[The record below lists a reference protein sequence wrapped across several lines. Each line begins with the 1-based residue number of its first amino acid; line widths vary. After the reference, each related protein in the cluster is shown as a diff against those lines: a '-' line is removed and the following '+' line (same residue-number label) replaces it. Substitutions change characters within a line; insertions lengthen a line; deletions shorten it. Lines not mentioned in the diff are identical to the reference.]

1 MSVFSLTLVLRLEAS
16 KNHQWHKGK
25 LINST
30 EGRERKE
37 LIQQR
42 NMFTKYVVDMLDEIE
57 QIDQIE
63 DDDVKRQAKWLKY
76 KAESE
81 AVKTERGILKDI
93 AGGNEKA
100 PDIQALD
107 KSERGQR
114 SAIVEKAVKLDKKLD
129 RSIKKTDDREKI
141 DRLQERKRK
150 NLEDAVEKLYKIQW
164 RKEGHKPSFLIFID
178 VGIVQFALSLTL
190 VIVVYNF

>member
-1 MSVFSLTLVLRLEAS
+1 
-16 KNHQWHKGK
+16 
-25 LINST
+25 
-30 EGRERKE
+30 
-37 LIQQR
+37 
-42 NMFTKYVVDMLDEIE
+42 MFTKYVVDMLDEIE

-150 NLEDAVEKLYKIQW
+150 NLEDAVEKLYKIQ
-164 RKEGHKPSFLIFID
+164 
-178 VGIVQFALSLTL
+178 
-190 VIVVYNF
+190 